1 VSPVPD
7 LRWEYVTDYR
17 DPKWSVKGTRLSQA
31 IYGWRSRFAIVEI
44 RTMDFGVRYGIADAE
59 TVSDADVKAGK
70 RPEIVKNFDTVEEC
84 VEAID
89 RATEKLQKRYE
100 DAE

>member
-1 VSPVPD
+1 MSPVPN
-7 LRWEYVTDYR
+7 LRWQAVTDYR
-17 DPKWSVKGTRLSQA
+17 DPKWSVKGTRLAQA
-31 IYGWRSRFAIVEI
+31 AYGWNSRFAIVEI

-70 RPEIVKNFDTVEEC
+70 RPEIVKNFDTLEEC

-100 DAE
+100 DVE

>member
-1 VSPVPD
+1 LSPVTD
-7 LRWEYVTDYR
+7 LRWQAVTDYR
-17 DPKWSVKGTRLSQA
+17 DPKWSVKGTRLAQA

-44 RTMDFGVRYGIADAE
+44 RTYDFGVRYGIADAD

-70 RPEIVKNFDTVEEC
+70 RPKIVKNFETLDEC

-89 RATEKLQKRYE
+89 SASNQ
-100 DAE
+100 AV